1 MLNTIDLFAG
11 CGGLTE
17 GFKLSKKFRML
28 AGVEWDKSAVS
39 TLRHRLSHKWEYP
52 NSDKIMLHFDIQRIT
67 ELIYGF
73 DSDPEYGSS
82 SGLNNIVC
90 NNKVNAVIGGPPC
103 QAYSVAGRIRDNNG
117 MHDDYRNFLFESYIK
132 VVEHFQPD
140 SCIFENVPGML
151 SAKPGGISI
160 VDRVTKAFDEAGYYI
175 SRNLKQ
181 DAIFDTSDF
190 GVPQKRIR
198 IIILALKKDKFQK
211 PENKVADFYSLM
223 NSYKRQDKVT
233 LEEALSG
240 LPKIYPLKNTVGKK
254 SHKIKGGDSL
264 VFSSHEPRFHNK
276 RDIDIFR
283 FLAEDIESGRYE
295 YTHSDALKR
304 LYTERTGK
312 ISSVHKYHVLRKD
325 KPSNTIPAHLYK
337 DGLRHIHPDSKQ
349 ARSITVREAAR
360 LQSFADDFE
369 FLGANGANY
378 KMIGNAVPPQFS
390 KHIAI
395 ALNVILQNKK
405 VINQNYLFQNDAG

>member
-1 MLNTIDLFAG
+1 MLNTIDIFAG
-11 CGGLTE
+11 CGGLTD
-17 GFKLSKKFRML
+17 GFKLSNKFRML
-28 AGVEWDKSAVS
+28 AGVEWDKNAVS
-39 TLRHRLSHKWEYP
+39 TLRHRLSQKWGYNNANE
-52 NSDKIMLHFDIQRIT
+52 IMLHFDIQRIS
-67 ELIYGF
+67 ELIGGF

-82 SGLNNIVC
+82 KGLKKIVC
-90 NNKVNAVIGGPPC
+90 QNKVDAVIGGPPC

-160 VDRVTKAFDEAGYYI
+160 VDRVTKAFDDAGYYI
-175 SRNLKQ
+175 SRNIKQ
-181 DAIFDTSDF
+181 DALFDTSDF

-198 IIILALKKDKFQK
+198 VIILALRKDKFQK
-211 PENKVADFYSLM
+211 PEDKIADFYTLM
-223 NSYKRQDKVT
+223 HSYKQPIKIP
-233 LEEALSG
+233 LEVALSG
-240 LPKIYPLKNTVGKK
+240 LPKIYPIEYAVGKN
-254 SHKIKGGDSL
+254 SHQVKEGES
-264 VFSSHEPRFHNK
+264 VAFTSHEPRFHNK

-283 FLAEDIESGRYE
+283 FLAEDIESGRNE
-295 YTHSDALKR
+295 YTHSDSLKR

-312 ISSVHKYHVLRKD
+312 VSSVHKYHVLRKD

-337 DGLRHIHPDSKQ
+337 DGLRHIHPDPKQ

-360 LQSFADDFE
+360 LQSFSDDFE

-378 KMIGNAVPPQFS
+378 KMIGNAVPPQFA

-395 ALNVILQNKK
+395 ALNVILQKQQ
-405 VINQNYLFQNDAG
+405 VIIDPQ